1 MTSAAAIQN
10 CERLMRRH
18 SKSRRHWA
26 YVVGLPA
33 RSLPMKSTSYDS
45 NNIFAKI
52 LRGEVP
58 CHKVYEDDKVLA
70 FLDVRPRA
78 PKHTVVIAKAPARNI
93 LDVDSD
99 ELAHLVN
106 AVWLI
111 ARCLPADGLTIE
123 QHNESAGD
131 QEVFHLHFHL
141 MPRQEGVPLKAPRG
155 EIEKPETLTKQAEH
169 IELRSLRC
177 SSCAAEVGPHK
188 LGCFDLGGLPPGR
201 ILLYDFSWFR
211 GMEVGARACWSRRGC
226 ARFCWADLPGL
237 G

>member
-123 QHNESAGD
+123 QYNESAGD

-141 MPRQEGVPLKAPRG
+141 MPRQEGVPLKAPEG

-169 IELRSLRC
+169 IALSVSLIWNMMWNQ
-177 SSCAAEVGPHK
+177 AAEEAAGQF
-188 LGCFDLGGLPPGR
+188 LFDADGR
-201 ILLYDFSWFR
+201 LS
-211 GMEVGARACWSRRGC
+211 
-226 ARFCWADLPGL
+226 
-237 G
+237 